1 MVRTTEIED
10 LRRHAG
16 MHRSVAEAVS
26 TMLEKLLLDDAGQS
40 RAAIAMALARSLD
53 AAQSSQTGTV
63 AQAIPS
69 MAKELR
75 ATIQEIQ
82 EGLIADD
89 PLLLRLNK
97 EDE

>member
-1 MVRTTEIED
+1 
-10 LRRHAG
+10 